1 MPGYSPPVTRKTWS
15 MPGLHYIQGTKER
28 EIPYPIAVW
37 RKNHLDAVYTD
48 GQVWNYADLAGRG
61 HAHADHH

>member
-1 MPGYSPPVTRKTWS
+1 